1 MYEFGYGLSYTTFTY
16 ADLQVNQD
24 NLEAQVTITNTG
36 ERAGKETV
44 LWFISDPEAS
54 ITQPI
59 KKLKYFEK
67 IDLLP
72 GESKTVFFSIN
83 RSNHLSYDLNG
94 ESIFEPGIF
103 NILVGTQVG
112 SFEVN

>member
-1 MYEFGYGLSYTTFTY
+1 MYEFGYGLSYTTFAYT
-16 ADLQVNQD
+16 DLHINQD
-24 NLEAQVTITNTG
+24 TLEAQVTITNTG

-72 GESKTVFFSIN
+72 GESKTVFFPIN
-83 RSNHLSYDLNG
+83 KSNHLSYDLNG
-94 ESIFEPGIF
+94 KSIFEAGTF
-103 NILVGTQVG
+103 NILVGTQLS